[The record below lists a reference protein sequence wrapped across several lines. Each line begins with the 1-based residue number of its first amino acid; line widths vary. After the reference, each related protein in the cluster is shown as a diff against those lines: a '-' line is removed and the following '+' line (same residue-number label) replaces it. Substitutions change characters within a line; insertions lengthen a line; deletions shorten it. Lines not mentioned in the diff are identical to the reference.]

1 MRLRRTRANGSLSSM
16 LGELFTA
23 RSAQRPRPASS
34 LSGVERF
41 EERKMLAL
49 SISGITTPAV
59 GSTDVDMMTDLVLT
73 FNEPVVKGQGNIY
86 VVEQATGEAGTW
98 IDVRDA
104 AVTIN
109 GADVSID
116 LPVDLLP
123 DNTYSVHIDP
133 GAFLDS
139 STTPTAGAT
148 LLTQDFDFAQLDPF
162 INEGNGDGTDFST
175 TDQFGFDLDTTLDP
189 TKGIDEWRGW

>member
-59 GSTDVDMMTDLVLT
+59 GSTDVDMTTDLVLT
-73 FNEPVVKGQGNIY
+73 LNEPVVKGQGNIY

-123 DNTYSVHIDP
+123 DNTY
-133 GAFLDS
+133 
-139 STTPTAGAT
+139 
-148 LLTQDFDFAQLDPF
+148 
-162 INEGNGDGTDFST
+162 
-175 TDQFGFDLDTTLDP
+175 
-189 TKGIDEWRGW
+189 